1 MEIELRE
8 MDMGYRL
15 VKRRPTLAEFLV
27 SDARYFVSDG
37 GEITVASEDQFTTGA
52 MPLYSPI
59 DAGQWVLI
67 VDGIQWGYVIKK
79 NDHVSLIRRI
89 DEETKSK
96 LLSAIAEQVDGK
108 THVSMPMDI
117 SKLQEDDDEDD
128 DEEE

>member
-37 GEITVASEDQFTTGA
+37 GEITVASEDQFTGGKPIYTA
-52 MPLYSPI
+52 I
-59 DAGQWVLI
+59 DAAQWVLM
-67 VDGIQWGYVIKK
+67 VDGVQWGYVIKK
-79 NDHVSLIRRI
+79 TDHVSLIRRI
-89 DEETKSK
+89 DEETKAE